1 MKRIIMMTLVLAV
14 MLVSLG
20 GCLVGLDTE
29 GRDGRG
35 GGYDRDRGHD
45 RAGDH
50 DRGGDHDRHDER
62 H

>member
-1 MKRIIMMTLVLAV
+1 MKRIFMMALVLAV

-20 GCLVGLDTE
+20 GCLVGWEGE

-45 RAGDH
+45 RDRDH